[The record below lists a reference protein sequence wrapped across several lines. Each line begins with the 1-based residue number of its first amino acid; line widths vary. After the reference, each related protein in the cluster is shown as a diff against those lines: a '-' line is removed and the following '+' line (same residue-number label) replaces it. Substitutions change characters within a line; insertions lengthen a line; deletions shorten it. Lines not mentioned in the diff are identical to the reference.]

1 MKVPK
6 LEISFAEQY
15 NSLFFFNPIFYINC
29 DNFLACV
36 DESDPE
42 EEDHHEE
49 RQMKGFKKRLISSN
63 ELDRSTKTK
72 DVSLGRTVST
82 PLPYTIPE
90 KVRKYYMY
98 VVSVSVRKQFN
109 LKI

>member
-1 MKVPK
+1 M
-6 LEISFAEQY
+6 
-15 NSLFFFNPIFYINC
+15 FFFNQIFYLNC

-42 EEDHHEE
+42 EEDNHEE
-49 RQMKGFKKRLISSN
+49 RQMKDFKKRLISSS
-63 ELDRSTKTK
+63 EMDRSTKAK

-82 PLPYTIPE
+82 PLPIPE
-90 KVRKYYMY
+90 KVRKHYY

-109 LKI
+109 LKMWKLLIGFIIYLIL